1 MDLFT
6 HIQLKIQECK
16 TLLKK
21 NLINF
26 VEKIKKDKFL
36 KVF

>member
-1 MDLFT
+1 MGLFT
-6 HIQLKIQECK
+6 HIQLKIRECK
-16 TLLKK
+16 THLKK

-26 VEKIKKDKFL
+26 AEKIKKDKFL